1 MLHTDEI
8 KNPLHTWLDY
18 ANIVIERVSVNDG
31 LAVMIWQIEFRK
43 LRRKESRNS

>member
-18 ANIVIERVSVNDG
+18 ANIAVERVSVNNG
-31 LAVMIWQIEFRK
+31 MVVMIWQIEFRK
-43 LRRKESRNS
+43 LRRRESRNS